1 MKHTITT
8 YIIAAI
14 LLGGSI
20 SGAEAA
26 TTLSFGGIGLP
37 AVRVEAST
45 TDLHGVYVID
55 NATGTAKASYEAEA
69 SANIVQVQRYGAEG
83 IAYASDVTGVQR
95 DGTTYT
101 WTVGPEDC
109 GFVVNDGGRLHAWW
123 VVNYNRHRLDM
134 QGVNVNAEM
143 SACDRTALAAIGIG
157 EAITYY
163 STTSRPLRL
172 SREIIAE
179 YRSLAWDESSEAY
192 TQTTISKTFDALS
205 DAMYIDA
212 PLCDT
217 EVTLSGDRFLR
228 VWNMEQQV
236 STPSVTAMA
245 VDAHTSAT
253 QDQEDVDNQIKNQ
266 GGGALG
272 GSAPAVITFSAAV
285 SDAAIFHE
293 WQMSRDP

>member
-55 NATGTAKASYEAEA
+55 NAMGTAKASYEAEA

-109 GFVVNDGGRLHAWW
+109 GFVVNDGGRPRGSGGELCRACAAGGKT
-123 VVNYNRHRLDM
+123 RRR
-134 QGVNVNAEM
+134 GSCP
-143 SACDRTALAAIGIG
+143 SAPC
-157 EAITYY
+157 
-163 STTSRPLRL
+163 SRPQSAEATARG
-172 SREIIAE
+172 SRPSPADTRTGVPIPSAE
-179 YRSLAWDESSEAY
+179 
-192 TQTTISKTFDALS
+192 
-205 DAMYIDA
+205 
-212 PLCDT
+212 
-217 EVTLSGDRFLR
+217 
-228 VWNMEQQV
+228 
-236 STPSVTAMA
+236 
-245 VDAHTSAT
+245 
-253 QDQEDVDNQIKNQ
+253 
-266 GGGALG
+266 
-272 GSAPAVITFSAAV
+272 
-285 SDAAIFHE
+285 
-293 WQMSRDP
+293 

>member
-123 VVNYNRHRLDM
+123 VVNYNRHRLDIHCEI
-134 QGVNVNAEM
+134 N
-143 SACDRTALAAIGIG
+143 R
-157 EAITYY
+157 
-163 STTSRPLRL
+163 LRHH
-172 SREIIAE
+172 
-179 YRSLAWDESSEAY
+179 
-192 TQTTISKTFDALS
+192 FDK
-205 DAMYIDA
+205 
-212 PLCDT
+212 
-217 EVTLSGDRFLR
+217 
-228 VWNMEQQV
+228 
-236 STPSVTAMA
+236 A
-245 VDAHTSAT
+245 VFR
-253 QDQEDVDNQIKNQ
+253 K
-266 GGGALG
+266 L
-272 GSAPAVITFSAAV
+272 
-285 SDAAIFHE
+285 
-293 WQMSRDP
+293 